1 MEIFPIGSLTLLLGG
16 SLVFG
21 ACVFGLHLMYLRGTR
36 RYKQFLNDSYAENF
50 AQRALMAKSLHVRL
64 ARTIQCSKSVVDQ
77 VRESSSD
84 VPTTRSALKQVS
96 EWLEGAAGES
106 DRALRSLENAPLE
119 TLDKGHV
126 SRGAHFDSETD
137 SHYDR

>member
-1 MEIFPIGSLTLLLGG
+1 MEIFPFGSLTLLLGG

-64 ARTIQCSKSVVDQ
+64 ARTIRCSKSVVDQ

-84 VPTTRSALKQVS
+84 VPTTRQPSNKCQNGLK
-96 EWLEGAAGES
+96 ERPGE
-106 DRALRSLENAPLE
+106 
-119 TLDKGHV
+119 
-126 SRGAHFDSETD
+126 
-137 SHYDR
+137 

>member
-64 ARTIQCSKSVVDQ
+64 ARTIQRSKSVVDQ
-77 VRESSSD
+77 VKRK
-84 VPTTRSALKQVS
+84 L
-96 EWLEGAAGES
+96 L
-106 DRALRSLENAPLE
+106 
-119 TLDKGHV
+119 
-126 SRGAHFDSETD
+126 
-137 SHYDR
+137 

>member
-50 AQRALMAKSLHVRL
+50 AQK
-64 ARTIQCSKSVVDQ
+64 
-77 VRESSSD
+77 
-84 VPTTRSALKQVS
+84 
-96 EWLEGAAGES
+96 
-106 DRALRSLENAPLE
+106 
-119 TLDKGHV
+119 
-126 SRGAHFDSETD
+126 GAHGEISPRETGPD
-137 SHYDR
+137 DPTQ